1 MIALAVRY
9 PITLNV
15 SEPNNDIGLLKIR
28 QADEET
34 QTIVVQI
41 LEDAIPKSYEGLQ
54 VFFCARIG
62 QTAGLGIIEQRLHDS
77 EMTDPKN
84 GKLEYTLRAQ
94 DWQQLGRQTAY
105 FSFRKMKDE
114 HSFVQQFSTRDFT
127 YEVTKNIFSDGS
139 RQIVSDGSTYIWTI
153 EDLIRLFNE
162 YIASG
167 KTDWEEFVEQN
178 KEIIESVDPG
188 GTVLSELIQARKPEG
203 NTPFRT
209 LGERL
214 DWIDNNNSVEYY
226 INNPDLLAHIPVAT
240 FKSFWTGVKFS
251 KPVPYTVEDIAED
264 DVFYQ
269 TGNTKTY
276 LISDNLEIK
285 IGDKKIRP
293 LMKNDIL
300 GVALGLGTD
309 NDTLVFQKIMDYAY
323 KNLIDIDLTD
333 SESTLVETVYLDKP
347 QHPRKLLNVK
357 NGRIN
362 KYNNGLCFDTHFTIG
377 QGSGG
382 YSFTNVTF
390 YGVDRRYDDEEEMLS
405 QDYVTLFNPIILRT
419 YFTDCEF
426 YYIDCVYG
434 SDDSEIYMQSVYFKG
449 CYVIGGIN
457 SLFRCEK
464 AYDFSFV
471 NGLVEH
477 RWDFMN
483 LNIWNSVR
491 ISNNVIEGIYG
502 LVFKGKSGRNLV
514 ISDNYFEYNCN
525 RTKNSYFIFDDVN
538 ISANTPFTV
547 SFTNNFI
554 QDNIPE
560 HAGEGKQFYIFQ
572 FQSLPSSFIC
582 EGNYCDSNLIKVSD
596 LGSVS
601 SKLLRNL
608 KNNQLSSGKYLL
620 SNDAATALNWAVT
633 DNHEGSGS
641 VFTLNGSTQ
650 VSELIAYGSGT
661 FDKTSEG
668 IRITTGGNGVT
679 GFRSA
684 DVFKIQRNLR
694 YVIGIKPFTQD
705 NFDNGNL
712 KILIRDIDKSETLQR
727 YDLPLT
733 GMIKRN
739 NKYLSL
745 PSFSVPGTKNIYIL
759 VFLDTMNSGSVIIE
773 LLNFQVGTIANPHI

>member
-1 MIALAVRY
+1 MVVSY
-9 PITLNV
+9 PISLEV
-15 SEPNNDIGLLKIR
+15 KEPNNDIGILKIR
-28 QADEET
+28 QSDEES
-34 QTIVVQI
+34 QTLVVQV
-41 LEDAIPKSYEGLQ
+41 LEYGLKKSYEGLQ

-62 QTAGLGIIEQRLHDS
+62 QTDGLGIIEQKLLPA

-84 GKLEYTLRAQ
+84 GKLEYTMRAQ

-153 EDLIRLFNE
+153 EDLKRLYEE

-167 KTDWEEFVEQN
+167 KSDWEEFVEQN

-203 NTPFRT
+203 VTPFQT

-300 GVALGLGTD
+300 GAALGLGTD
-309 NDTLVFQKIMDYAY
+309 NDTVVFQKIMDYAY

-347 QHPRKLLNVK
+347 QNPRKLLNIR

-382 YSFTNVTF
+382 YSFSNVTF
-390 YGVDRRYDDEEEMLS
+390 YGVDRRFNDEGEMLL
-405 QDYVTLFNPIILRT
+405 QDYVTLFNPVILRT

-426 YYIDCVYG
+426 YYIDCIYG
-434 SDDSEIYMQSVYFKG
+434 SNDANIYMQSVYFKG

-477 RWDFMN
+477 RWNFMN
-483 LNIWNSVR
+483 INIWNSVR
-491 ISNNVIEGIYG
+491 ISNNVIEGLYG
-502 LVFKGKSGRNLV
+502 LVAEGRQGRNLV
-514 ISDNYFEYNCN
+514 IADNYFESNCL
-525 RTKNSYFIFDDVN
+525 RTSKPYFSFNEAN
-538 ISANTPFTV
+538 ISVNTPYTIA
-547 SFTNNFI
+547 FTNNFI
-554 QDNIPE
+554 QDNMPD
-560 HAGEGKQFYIFQ
+560 HAGSGNKYYVIEFT
-572 FQSLPSSFIC
+572 SLPNSFNC
-582 EGNYCDSNLIKVSD
+582 SGNYSDTNLIKVSN

-601 SKLLRNL
+601 SKTLRRL
-608 KNNQLSSGKYLL
+608 QENQLVTTQSVL
-620 SNDAATALNWAVT
+620 SNVGTTPLNWMIT
-633 DNHEGSGS
+633 DIQEGSGS
-641 VFTLNGSTQ
+641 IFSLNATTATTS
-650 VSELIAYGSGT
+650 VIPYGAGT

-668 IRITTGGNGVT
+668 LRISTDGSGIT

-684 DVFKIQRNLR
+684 NVFKMQRNLNH
-694 YVIGIKPFTQD
+694 VIGIKPFTQD
-705 NFDNGNL
+705 SFDNGNL
-712 KILIRDIDKSETLQR
+712 KILVVDIDASQTIQR
-727 YDLPLT
+727 FDIPLT
-733 GMIKRN
+733 DMVKNN

-745 PSFSVPGTKNIYIL
+745 PSFSNSGTRNVYIL
-759 VFLDTMNSGSVIIE
+759 VFLDTRNTGSVIIE
-773 LLNFQVGTIANPHI
+773 LLNFQAGSIANPNI